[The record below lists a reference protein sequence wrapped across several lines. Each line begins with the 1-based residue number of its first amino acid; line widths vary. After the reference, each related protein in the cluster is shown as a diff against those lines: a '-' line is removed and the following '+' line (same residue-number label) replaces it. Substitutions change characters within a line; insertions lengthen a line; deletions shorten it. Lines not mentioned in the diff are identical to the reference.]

1 MKIIIKAKK
10 ITLTAEQKQYI
21 QKKMEMLKKY
31 LGSIKPLKC
40 EVEVGP
46 IIGRLSR
53 AKIYRA
59 EVNLSLPGELLR
71 VEKTEKDIFK
81 AVDKVKDHLTRSIK
95 RYKEKNK
102 NLK

>member
-1 MKIIIKAKK
+1 MKINIKATK
-10 ITLTAEQKQYI
+10 IKLTDNIKNYI
-21 QKKMEMLKKY
+21 QEKIDMLEKY
-31 LGSIKPLKC
+31 LGQVKALKC

-46 IIGRLSR
+46 IVGRLSR

-81 AVDKVKDHLTRSIK
+81 AVDKVKDHLARSIK
-95 RYKEKNK
+95 RYKEKHK
-102 NLK
+102 NVK